1 MHPNLQTIAENF
13 ERLENIP
20 LLLTNERCQQCIED
34 IGELK
39 LLTSNLN
46 MKSSV
51 NKKTVKCM
59 AQKKLRYI

>member
-1 MHPNLQTIAENF
+1 M
-13 ERLENIP
+13 R
-20 LLLTNERCQQCIED
+20 
-34 IGELK
+34 

-59 AQKKLRYI
+59 AQKKLNTIEVMLHLGGSMYLLGLYAKVFQFTLWVG

>member
-1 MHPNLQTIAENF
+1 M
-13 ERLENIP
+13 
-20 LLLTNERCQQCIED
+20 
-34 IGELK
+34 K

-59 AQKKLRYI
+59 AQKKLNTIEVMLHLGGSMYLLDLYAKVFQFTLWVG